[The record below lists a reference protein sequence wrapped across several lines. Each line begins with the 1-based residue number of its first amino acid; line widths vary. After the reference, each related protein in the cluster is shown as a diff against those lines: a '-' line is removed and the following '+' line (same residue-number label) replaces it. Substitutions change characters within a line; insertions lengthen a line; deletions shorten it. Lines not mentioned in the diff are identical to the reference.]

1 MENNTPHEVAII
13 EKEADLEKNIS
24 VSNNNISDNNENT
37 TENINK
43 NENNNNIIKIPEDED
58 EEGEGELTLEEFNRI
73 KQVQREAITRTKK
86 YAEVLNDNQMN
97 SNDEFLQNIINKN
110 DKKEKNNNNNNSNI
124 ETSYENDFYNNYKV
138 KEEVNPNKE
147 RKFGSNHIILFH
159 KGEPFIM
166 LGPDIKYYV
175 WIVPIVSFLSVCI
188 YSLKNNSNLQK
199 FIFSFAY
206 LFFVIT
212 YTILL
217 VQNPGIPTNKNK
229 IDFAELQKNY
239 RQCDV
244 CGCIS
249 LKNGNG
255 MTLHCQECDVCV
267 ENFDHHCPFATKCIG
282 RGTAIFFKLWL
293 VSILILFL
301 AAFVYLIA

>member
-1 MENNTPHEVAII
+1 MENNTSHEVAII
-13 EKEADLEKNIS
+13 EKETDLEKNNLQ
-24 VSNNNISDNNENT
+24 SNNNTTNNNENT
-37 TENINK
+37 NENIN
-43 NENNNNIIKIPEDED
+43 ENSTNNNIIIIPEDE
-58 EEGEGELTLEEFNRI
+58 EVEGGGGLTLEEFNRI

-86 YAEVLNDNQMN
+86 YAEFLNVNQMN
-97 SNDEFLQNIINKN
+97 SNDEFLHNIIHKD
-110 DKKEKNNNNNNSNI
+110 DKIDNNSNN
-124 ETSYENDFYNNYKV
+124 ETTYENDFYNNYKIND
-138 KEEVNPNKE
+138 EVNPNKE
-147 RKFGSNHIILFH
+147 RKFGANHIILFRN
-159 KGEPFIM
+159 GEPFIM
-166 LGPDIKYYV
+166 LGPDVKYYV

-188 YSLKNNSNLQK
+188 YSLKNNSELQK
-199 FIFSFAY
+199 FMFSLAY
-206 LFFVIT
+206 LFFVIS

-217 VQNPGIPTNKNK
+217 VKNPGIPTNKNK

-267 ENFDHHCPFATKCIG
+267 EKFDHHCPFATKCIG
-282 RGTAIFFKLWL
+282 RGTAIFFKIWI
-293 VSILILFL
+293 VSILIFFF